1 MAATG
6 RVRTRRRILHVI
18 PVLWS
23 GAGEALTRLCE
34 LQASRYEITV
44 ATSGLEGSL
53 RDWPAYRRRL
63 RAAGV
68 RHIGVNTFAR
78 TPEAFW
84 PAVEELRT
92 TLRRWAPDIVHT
104 HAGVPATAV
113 ALARDGSSPRHVAHM
128 YSWGQGR
135 PGWMNDMDLAGFRHA
150 DRVVCSARSYQD
162 LLLKGGVSPARLA
175 YIPWGVTCERID
187 AALARRRHAAAG
199 RPEPEGIHL
208 GFVGRVEPRKGQ
220 LDLIAAFDLI
230 RRRVPRAHL
239 HLVGPDAD
247 PVYAERCRAEIAR
260 RTLRAHVTWHGHVPD
275 VARLLVEWTLFVSL
289 SSDEGQGLAVQ
300 EAMAAQVPVVALAAP
315 GIEDFVTDGRTG
327 RLVHDRRA
335 RGVAAAAVD
344 ALGDRAQAA
353 RLARAGA
360 RLIRSRYS
368 WARCDTAID
377 RQYRQRPR
385 RRVRTGEGD

>member
-6 RVRTRRRILHVI
+6 RARTRRKILHVI

-34 LQASRYEITV
+34 RQAPRYEVTV
-44 ATSGLEGSL
+44 ATSALEGSL

-68 RHIGVNTFAR
+68 RHLQVNTFAR

-84 PAVEELRT
+84 PAVEQLRT
-92 TLRRWAPDIVHT
+92 TMRRWTPDIIHT
-104 HAGVPATAV
+104 HAGVPAAAIAV
-113 ALARDGSSPRHVAHM
+113 ARTAASPRHVAHM
-128 YSWGQGR
+128 YSWGEDR
-135 PGWMNDMDLAGFRHA
+135 PGWMNEMDLAGFRHA

-162 LLLKGGVSPARLA
+162 LLLKGGVSARRLA
-175 YIPWGVTCERID
+175 YIPWGVDCERID
-187 AALARRRHAAAG
+187 VAAARSRHDAATRRAAAG
-199 RPEPEGIHL
+199 IHI
-208 GFVGRVEPRKGQ
+208 GCVGRIEPRKGQ
-220 LDLIAAFDLI
+220 LDVIAAFDII
-230 RRRVPRAHL
+230 RRRIGGAHL

-247 PVYAERCRAEIAR
+247 PAYAEACRAEITR
-260 RTLRAHVTWHGHVPD
+260 RALGAHVTSHGYVPD
-275 VARLLVEWTLFVSL
+275 VARLLVGWTLFVSL

-327 RLVHDRRA
+327 RLVHSRGA
-335 RGVAAAAVD
+335 RGVAAAAIDV
-344 ALGDRAQAA
+344 LGDRAQSA
-353 RLARAGA
+353 RIARAGA

-368 WARCDTAID
+368 WARCDAAID
-377 RQYRQRPR
+377 RLYR
-385 RRVRTGEGD
+385 